1 MAGGI
6 AHFTAPFELAYDYKR
21 SLGPVLSGFFTA
33 LRSGRILGATAA
45 DGRVIVPPSEYD
57 PLTGVATTG
66 LVEVGQDGTVAS
78 WTWITNP
85 RPTHPLPHP
94 FALALITLSGADTAM
109 LHAVDAG
116 SPEAM
121 SVGMTV
127 RAAWRPVRTGS
138 IRDIACF
145 VPPSHA
151 DFTAPRPDPVE
162 GEPLTRVKI
171 PSRLAYTITAS
182 PTLSI
187 FLTALLDRRILG
199 WRCPTSGRV
208 YVPPR
213 GASPTSGE
221 KMEEIV
227 ELSQKGT
234 VTTYCV
240 VNIPFEG
247 QRLTPPYVC
256 AHIVLDGADVPL
268 LHLVGGCG
276 PEEVRMGMRVEAVWD
291 DTPAPTLESVR
302 YFAPIDEPDA
312 TVAEL
317 EEAQR

>member
-1 MAGGI
+1 MAGGT
-6 AHFTAPFELAYDYKR
+6 AHFTAPFELTYAYKR

-33 LRSGRILGATAA
+33 LRSGRILGARAA
-45 DGRVIVPPSEYD
+45 DGRVIVPPAEYD
-57 PLTGVATTG
+57 PLTGAATTG
-66 LVEVGQDGTVAS
+66 LVEVGQEGTVSS
-78 WTWITNP
+78 WTWIAEP
-85 RPTHPLPHP
+85 REAHPLPHP
-94 FALALITLSGADTAM
+94 FAMALIRLEGADSEL

-121 SVGMTV
+121 SAGMTV

-145 VPPSHA
+145 VPPGHP
-151 DFTAPRPDPVE
+151 DFIAERPEPVD
-162 GEPLTRVKI
+162 GEPITRVKI
-171 PSRLAYTITAS
+171 PSRLSYTITAS

-187 FLTALLDRRILG
+187 FLTALLERRILG
-199 WRCPTSGRV
+199 WRCPTSNRV

-268 LHLVGGCG
+268 LHLVGGCS
-276 PEEVRMGMRVEAVWD
+276 PEDVRMGMRVEAVWD

-317 EEAQR
+317 EEASR

>member
-1 MAGGI
+1 LGGSE
-6 AHFTAPFELAYDYKR
+6 AHFTAPFELAYSYKR

-33 LRSGRILGATAA
+33 LRSGRILGAVAA
-45 DGRVIVPPSEYD
+45 DGRVLVPPSEYD
-57 PLTGVATTG
+57 PLTGAATER
-66 LVEVGQDGTVAS
+66 LVEVGPDGTVQA
-78 WTWITNP
+78 WTWVEQP
-85 RPTHPLPHP
+85 RATHPLPHP
-94 FALALITLSGADTAM
+94 FALALITLSGASTAM

-121 SVGMTV
+121 AVGMTV
-127 RAAWRPVRTGS
+127 RAAWRPARTGS

-145 VPPSHA
+145 VPAGHP
-151 DFTAPRPDPVE
+151 DFSAPRPEPVA
-162 GEPLTRVKI
+162 GEPLSRVKI
-171 PSRLAYTITAS
+171 PSRLTYTITAS
-182 PTLSI
+182 PTLAI
-187 FLTALLDRRILG
+187 FLSALLERRILG

-268 LHLVGGCG
+268 LHLVGGCS
-276 PEEVRMGMRVEAVWD
+276 PQDVRMGMRVEAIWD
-291 DTPAPTLESVR
+291 EQPAPTLESIR

-317 EEAQR
+317 EEALR